1 MLYTVPAHSAILT
14 DRFLL
19 SQLNIFLAILIEGY
33 SAVKEGAEKSAG
45 MDKEIIAVV
54 AHELQSLAHMLGFS
68 PNFISDDRLCHELE
82 DLLRSSALTIG
93 QAVNDFSTCARE
105 STYKVQTP
113 VARTKRSVSFF

>member
-54 AHELQSLAHMLGFS
+54 AHELHCLAHMLGFS
-68 PNFISDDRLCHELE
+68 PNFISDYRLCHELE
-82 DLLRSSALTIG
+82 DRLRSSALTIR
-93 QAVNDFSTCARE
+93 QAVHDFSTGARE
-105 STYKVQTP
+105 STYKVQPP
-113 VARTKRSVSFF
+113 VACTKRSFSFF